1 MLWLAGLQHEDSGM
15 RQNRTAWF
23 FLSPSLIILFI
34 VGLVPFFYIL
44 YVGFFDWNAF
54 SLQKGMHYAGLEN
67 YRRLVFDQPF
77 INSLL
82 LTFRFAVYAILVQLV
97 IGYALANL
105 LATDF
110 PGKWFFRVI
119 HTIPLMVAPLAVG
132 ATWRLLTIPGFGP
145 VPFYLDR
152 WFDFEYSISANAS
165 QAFWTTVIMD
175 VWHWTPFVTLT
186 MLAGLTALPR
196 EPLEQALVDGANR
209 LQVFWYVKVPLLRP
223 IILSTVFIR
232 LMDALRTVDEVWML
246 TGGGPAAAT
255 RYTGLYIWR
264 IVFPKTDYGY
274 GSAMSLLTLYFTI
287 LISWLLYTAI
297 GQQRRGER

>member
-1 MLWLAGLQHEDSGM
+1 M
-15 RQNRTAWF
+15 RTNRMAWS
-23 FLSPSLIILFI
+23 FLSPTLIILFI
-34 VGLVPFFYIL
+34 VGMLPFFYIL

-54 SLQKGMHYAGLEN
+54 SAEKGMHYAGLEN

-77 INSLL
+77 LDSLF
-82 LTFRFAVYAILVQLV
+82 LTFKFAIYAILFQLV

-105 LATDF
+105 LTTDF
-110 PGKWFFRVI
+110 PGKTIFRVI

-132 ATWRLLTIPGFGP
+132 ATWRLLTIAGFGP
-145 VPFYLDR
+145 IPYYLDQ
-152 WFDFEYSISANAS
+152 WFGIDYNISRSAS
-165 QAFWTTVIMD
+165 QAFWTTVAMD
-175 VWHWTPFVTLT
+175 IWHWTPFVTLT
-186 MLAGLTALPR
+186 MLAGLTSLPK

-246 TGGGPAAAT
+246 TSGGPGAST

-274 GSAMSLLTLYFTI
+274 GAAMSLLTLYFTI
-287 LISWLLYTAI
+287 LISWLVYTAI

>member
-1 MLWLAGLQHEDSGM
+1 M
-15 RQNRTAWF
+15 RKDRTAWF

-34 VGLVPFFYIL
+34 VGMVPFFYIL

-54 SLQKGMHYAGLEN
+54 SAHKGLHYTGLNN
-67 YRRLVFDQPF
+67 YRRLVFDSPF
-77 INSLL
+77 LQSVW
-82 LTFRFAVYAILVQLV
+82 LTVRFAAYAIASQLV
-97 IGYALANL
+97 IGYLLANL

-110 PGKWFFRVI
+110 RGKWIFRVI

-152 WFDFEYSISANAS
+152 FFDINYNISRNAT
-165 QAFWTTVIMD
+165 QAFWSTVIMD

-186 MLAGLTALPR
+186 MLAGLVALPK

-209 LQVFWYVKVPLLRP
+209 FQVFWFVKLPLLRP

-246 TGGGPAAAT
+246 TSGGPAAGT
-255 RYTGLYIWR
+255 RYTGLHIWR

-287 LISWLLYTAI
+287 VISWLLYTAI
-297 GQQRRGER
+297 GQQRRGGR

>member
-1 MLWLAGLQHEDSGM
+1 M
-15 RQNRTAWF
+15 RRNRTAWF
-23 FLSPSLIILFI
+23 FISPSLLILFI
-34 VGLVPFFYIL
+34 VGLVPFLYIL

-54 SLQKGMHYAGLEN
+54 SADRGLHYAGLEN
-67 YRRLVFDQPF
+67 YRRLVFDKPYLK
-77 INSLL
+77 SLQ
-82 LTFRFAVYAILVQLV
+82 LTIKFAAYAILSQLI
-97 IGYALANL
+97 IGYFLANL
-105 LATDF
+105 LTLDF
-110 PGKWFFRVI
+110 PGKSIFRII

-145 VPFYLDR
+145 VSFYLDR
-152 WFDFEYSISANAS
+152 WFDFDYRISAFPD
-165 QAFWTTVIMD
+165 QAFWTTVTMD
-175 VWHWTPFVTLT
+175 IWHWTPFVTLT
-186 MLAGLTALPR
+186 MLAGLVSLPQ

-209 LQVFWYVKVPLLRP
+209 MQVFWYIKLPLLRP

-246 TGGGPAAAT
+246 TGGGPGSST

-287 LISWLLYTAI
+287 VISWLLYTAI
-297 GQQRRGER
+297 GQQRRGEA

>member
-1 MLWLAGLQHEDSGM
+1 M

-77 INSLL
+77 IDSLF
-82 LTFRFAVYAILVQLV
+82 LTFRFAIYAILVQLI

-152 WFDFEYSISANAS
+152 WFDFEYRISANAS

-175 VWHWTPFVTLT
+175 VWHWTPFVTPT
-186 MLAGLTALPR
+186 MLMPLCPRPLRGAGR
-196 EPLEQALVDGANR
+196 GANR
-209 LQVFWYVKVPLLRP
+209 LQVFWYVKVPSCAPFLARC
-223 IILSTVFIR
+223 SS
-232 LMDALRTVDEVWML
+232 VD
-246 TGGGPAAAT
+246 GRAH
-255 RYTGLYIWR
+255 
-264 IVFPKTDYGY
+264 
-274 GSAMSLLTLYFTI
+274 
-287 LISWLLYTAI
+287 
-297 GQQRRGER
+297 RR